1 LANHL
6 LESPHRIYIDSWLD
20 LKMQFINSKQ
30 AYPIVLGIALSV
42 LAIGVWQK
50 FSSQTE
56 RYLPTPLVIT
66 QPAPDPNLTKENI
79 KAIAG
84 QGSLRVGNLTEHP
97 IRLVVQSRV
106 NSDPKTAEPLNW
118 DFMPGEGGDQG
129 LQLSLPQDR
138 VKVNKGDI
146 IFAFATDGS
155 RIYWGPN
162 VVGESDAVVWQSD
175 RREWSFILKE

>member
-1 LANHL
+1 
-6 LESPHRIYIDSWLD
+6 
-20 LKMQFINSKQ
+20 MQFINSKQ

-56 RYLPTPLVIT
+56 RYLPTPVVIT
-66 QPAPDPNLTKENI
+66 QPTPSPNLTKED
-79 KAIAG
+79 KPAIAG

-97 IRLVVQSRV
+97 IRLVVQSRG
-106 NSDPKTAEPLNW
+106 NSDPKISEPLNW
-118 DFMPGEGGDQG
+118 DFVPGEGGTQG

-155 RIYWGPN
+155 RMYWGPN
-162 VVGESDAVVWQSD
+162 IVGDSADVVWQGD
-175 RREWSFILKE
+175 RHEWSFILKE